1 MTKYE
6 IKGYIN
12 TYLKQYNINNR
23 LINDHKRPMLSED
36 LDTFVITYKLDA
48 PGGLVE
54 SDIHL
59 YTDRLQVRA
68 YYIEAVSDLCK
79 ESNCSEELL
88 KVINFINA
96 NVFFDSL
103 YTPKLYLSTDGYYDI
118 VITTVI
124 PYDFFELAP
133 IETMEFIT
141 CYCPEYLEKFAMPI
155 YAVVSQKASA
165 VKAIEWIEQ
174 NIEH

>member
-6 IKGYIN
+6 IKKYIDD
-12 TYLKQYNINNR
+12 YLKKYNINNR
-23 LINDHKRPMLSED
+23 LINDHKKPMLSKD
-36 LDTFVITYKLDA
+36 LDTFVITYKVDA

-54 SDIHL
+54 SDIHI
-59 YTDRLQVRA
+59 YKDRLQVRA
-68 YYIEAVSDLCK
+68 YYLEAVSDLCK
-79 ESNCSEELL
+79 ENNCYEELL

-103 YTPKLYLSTDGYYDI
+103 YTPRLYLSTDGYHDI

-124 PYDFFELAP
+124 LYDFFELAP

-141 CYCPEYLEKFAMPI
+141 CYCPEYLEKFAIPI
-155 YAVVSQKASA
+155 YAVVSQKISA
-165 VKAIEWIEQ
+165 DNAIEWIKQ
-174 NIEH
+174 NVSY